1 MSVAGTDKPSAW
13 DDQQYLR
20 FADERTQPS
29 RDLIAR
35 IPLDAPARIV
45 DIGCGP
51 GNSTDELARR
61 WPEARVTGVDSSRP
75 MLEAARRGWPER
87 EWIESDLRG
96 FRPAE
101 RYDLVFSNAVLQW
114 VPDHKTVIPALLDL
128 VAPGGALAI
137 QMPFNYNSWGH
148 RIMREVAEDGP
159 WAAKIAGAREL
170 YPVEPPGFYYDLLMP
185 RARALTLWETVYQH
199 VLADRM
205 AIVEWFKGSALR
217 PYLEPL
223 APAERDAYLAE
234 YLKRLEPHFPLQAD
248 GKVILPFPRLF
259 IVALR

>member
-1 MSVAGTDKPSAW
+1 MAATNKASAW
-13 DDQQYLR
+13 DDAQYMR

-35 IPLDAPARIV
+35 IPLDGPARIV

-61 WPEARVTGVDSSRP
+61 WPQARVTGVDSSKP
-75 MLEAARRGWPER
+75 MLDAARRDWPER
-87 EWIESDLRG
+87 EWIEADLRS
-96 FRPAE
+96 FRPTE
-101 RYDLVFSNAVLQW
+101 PYDLVFSNAVLQW
-114 VPDHKTVIPALLDL
+114 VPDHTTVFPALLDL

-148 RIMREVAEDGP
+148 RIMREVAADGP
-159 WAAKIAGAREL
+159 WAAKIAGSREL
-170 YPVEPPGFYYDLLMP
+170 YPVEPPGFYYDLLRP
-185 RARALTLWETVYQH
+185 RVRALTLWETVYQH
-199 VLADRM
+199 VLPDRA

-217 PYLEPL
+217 PYIEPL
-223 APAERDAYLAE
+223 DPGAREAYLAE

-259 IVALR
+259 IVALN